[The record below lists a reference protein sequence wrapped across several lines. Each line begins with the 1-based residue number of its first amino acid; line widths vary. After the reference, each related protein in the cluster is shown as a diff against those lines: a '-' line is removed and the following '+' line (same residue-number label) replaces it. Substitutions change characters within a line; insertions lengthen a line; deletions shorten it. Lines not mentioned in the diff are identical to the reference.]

1 MAASISSRIC
11 PRIADPRAPNEFR
24 TSARGIWNLVG
35 NERSGEAEATG
46 VASRAGGG
54 CGMKLQSRCGARSRT
69 KREPD
74 SLSDSKRTSE
84 GRASPMMVARGG
96 SVGRPAGPPL
106 PERIDRGSM
115 ARSPW
120 HLVFWGLVGSWP
132 TSVSA
137 RGRGE
142 STLLTEQQQQR
153 RHQQQ
158 QREHRHQ
165 QQQQQQQCSTA
176 LQS

>member
-1 MAASISSRIC
+1 M
-11 PRIADPRAPNEFR
+11 
-24 TSARGIWNLVG
+24 G

-96 SVGRPAGPPL
+96 SVAGRRQSVLEVEENPHFSRNNNNNDDISSSN
-106 PERIDRGSM
+106 ENIDINSSSSSSSSSAPRHFNRRGDK
-115 ARSPW
+115 PNE
-120 HLVFWGLVGSWP
+120 LVFAELHPSFAATP
-132 TSVSA
+132 P
-137 RGRGE
+137 
-142 STLLTEQQQQR
+142 
-153 RHQQQ
+153 
-158 QREHRHQ
+158 
-165 QQQQQQQCSTA
+165 
-176 LQS
+176 